1 MEGYKYMM
9 YLVLFL
15 LFWSPVQLKDCCSNN
30 KLMRSIKYQFNLMNP
45 DECGSETSADRVKS
59 AFSAKLH
66 KHLTKVPLHTK
77 IIFGTVIT
85 NMGANYDKT
94 TGVFTSPRDGTFYF
108 SWTMYT
114 NPGGSCPTELIKNGN
129 PAGFANHTWNEG
141 SKWSHSSTQSAVLS
155 LKKHDKIWIRMAR
168 NGSGYCYSGIW
179 TSFNGFEI

>member
-1 MEGYKYMM
+1 MKCFTYVMF
-9 YLVLFL
+9 LVLFP
-15 LFWSPVQLKDCCSNN
+15 LFWSSAQSKDCCSNN

-45 DECGSETSADRVKS
+45 DECGSETSDRVKS

-66 KHLTKVPLHTK
+66 KHLSKVTQHTK

-85 NMGANYDKT
+85 NTGDAYDKT

-114 NPGGSCPTELIKNGN
+114 NAGGSCPTELVHNGN
-129 PAGFANHTWNEG
+129 PVGLANHTWNAG
-141 SKWSHSSTQSAVLS
+141 SKGNHSSTQSGVLS
-155 LKKHDKIWIRMAR
+155 LKKHDKIWIRMER
-168 NGSGYCYSGIW
+168 TGGGNCYAGEW